1 MSATVA
7 DVMTTRVI
15 AVKRSAD
22 YKEICT
28 VLHQYRVSA
37 CPVINDAGQ
46 VVGVV
51 SEADLLYKVAD
62 PNPPTGLIR
71 LHWKLGEESK
81 ANSVTAAQLMTSPA
95 ISIQPDAPVAV
106 AARIM
111 QDRRVRRLPVVGP
124 GGMLIGIV
132 SRTDLLS
139 VFERPDL
146 HIRDEVIRSVIA
158 AEFGLDPGEFDVTVM
173 SGVVTVAGPVARLET
188 ALSLLARIRHTE
200 GVVAVR
206 DRLIVTDVK
215 GQLLDVLLGAKGAGS
230 SAVDDRPTAGASR

>member
-15 AVKRSAD
+15 AVKRAAN
-22 YKEICT
+22 YKEICG
-28 VLHQYRVSA
+28 VLRQYRVSA
-37 CPVINDAGQ
+37 CPVINDEGK

-62 PNPPTGLIR
+62 PTPPSGLIR
-71 LHWKLGEESK
+71 LRWKLGEESK
-81 ANSVTAAQLMTSPA
+81 VNAVTAAQLMTSPA
-95 ISIQPDAPVAV
+95 ISIQPDAPLAV

-111 QDRRVRRLPVVGP
+111 QARRVRRLPVVGP
-124 GGMLIGIV
+124 GGMLLGIV

-139 VFERPDL
+139 VFDRPDP
-146 HIRDEVIRSVIA
+146 HIRDEVIRDVLAGEFGFDA
-158 AEFGLDPGEFDVTVM
+158 AEFEVSVVSGIVTI
-173 SGVVTVAGPVARLET
+173 AGPVALLET

-206 DRLIVTDVK
+206 DRLIVAETT
-215 GQLLDVLLGAKGAGS
+215 GQLLGALLAAERS
-230 SAVDDRPTAGASR
+230 RHPDASR